1 MYITQK
7 TNAGIGV
14 LAFYVKVDG
23 RKHNYMAT
31 AKPKNV

>member
-14 LAFYVKVDG
+14 LAYYVEVDG
-23 RKHNYMAT
+23 WKHNYMAIT
-31 AKPKNV
+31 KPKNV